1 MAAEPGCRARCLA
14 LAAVLLL
21 LASCSSARY
30 GRAWGFEGA
39 DFTDTLT
46 LAAST
51 FRLDRISESGTST
64 FLGSYRVD
72 GEEWR
77 FEVEQWMAEDGVVR
91 RFDPPVVYAYRGR
104 SFLHGLAFFSYRVLT
119 DARLELFI
127 RAPGDFDELE

>member
-1 MAAEPGCRARCLA
+1 MAAKPGRSARRAA
-14 LAAVLLL
+14 LAAILLL
-21 LASCSSARY
+21 LASCSSTRY
-30 GRAWGFEGA
+30 VRAWEFDGT

-51 FRLDRISESGTST
+51 FRLERISASGSST
-64 FLGSYRVD
+64 FVGSYEVD
-72 GEEWR
+72 GDEWR
-77 FEVEQWMAEDGVVR
+77 FEIELWTPEDGVVR